1 MARILTIGSI
11 NLDEVFTVPHFI
23 RPGETM
29 ACKTYE
35 RFVGGKGNN
44 QSTAL
49 VRAGAE
55 VHHAGKVGQ
64 DGLFAVDLLRESGVD
79 TSRVLTSDIP
89 TGRALIQVDPS
100 GQNCI
105 ILFGG
110 ANRGITEQD
119 VDTFLDGW
127 GPGDSVLF
135 QNEVSSL
142 AYAMEQ
148 AKLRGLK
155 IYFNPSP
162 ADDIIAQ
169 LPLDSVDCFILNEI
183 EGAILADRDVST
195 AREQAD
201 RILSAL
207 RTRFPRADILLTLG
221 GSGSRF
227 SSPRL
232 EGPLS
237 VAATADV
244 PVDTTAAGDTFTG
257 YFIAALLRNADVR
270 RALEEA
276 STAAGICVSRKGAVS
291 SIPWRNEV
299 LARLSSVS

>member
-29 ACKTYE
+29 ACKAYE

-55 VHHAGKVGQ
+55 VYHAGKVGQ

-79 TSRVLTSDIP
+79 TRRVLTSDIP

-119 VDTFLDGW
+119 VDLFLDGW
-127 GPGDSVLF
+127 GAGDSVLF

-148 AKLRGLK
+148 AKRKGLK

-162 ADDIIAQ
+162 ADDIIAR
-169 LPLDSVDCFILNEI
+169 LPLESVDCFILNEI
-183 EGAILADRDVST
+183 EGAILADRDVAT
-195 AREQAD
+195 ARED
-201 RILSAL
+201 SDSILAAL

-232 EGPLS
+232 ESPIS
-237 VAATADV
+237 VAATGDS

-257 YFIAALLRNADVR
+257 YFIAAQLRGADVR
-270 RALEEA
+270 TAMEEA
-276 STAAGICVSRKGAVS
+276 SIAAGICVSRKGAVS
-291 SIPWRNEV
+291 SIPWRTEV
-299 LARLSSVS
+299 LARRA